1 MKVSVIIPTYNR
13 IQFVG
18 TAIKSI
24 INQTY
29 KPLEIILIDDGSND
43 GTSDM
48 VKKQFPF
55 VELFYQPNSGVSC
68 ARNKGI
74 KMARGDWIA
83 FLDSDDEWLPQ
94 KLNKQTHS
102 IRNNPNILFFHS
114 NEIWIKDGLRINQGK
129 KHAKYG
135 GWIFEKCLDICRI
148 SPSSV
153 VMHKSIFQNIGL
165 FDEDLQICEDY
176 DMWLR
181 VTARYKVF
189 YSNEF
194 LINKYGGHDD
204 QLSKAL
210 NGIENYRAYA
220 IEKLL
225 RQGGLN
231 KMQYMIAMD
240 MLIKKLEVYKAGLLK
255 RDKEKEA
262 IKIEKKIRFWASKSN
277 Y

>member
-13 IQFVG
+13 IQFIG

>member
-1 MKVSVIIPTYNR
+1 MQISVIIPTHNR
-13 IQFVG
+13 IQFLEK
-18 TAIKSI
+18 AITSI

-29 KPLEIILIDDGSND
+29 NVFEIILIDDGSND
-43 GTSDM
+43 GTFDM
-48 VKKQFPF
+48 VKKRFPF
-55 VELFYQPNSGVSC
+55 VELFYQNNRGVSC

-83 FLDSDDEWLPQ
+83 FLDSDDEWLPE
-94 KLNKQTHS
+94 KLNKQIYT
-102 IRNNPNILFFHS
+102 IRTNPNILFYHS

-135 GWIFEKCLDICRI
+135 GRIFEKCLDICRI

-153 VMHKSIFQNIGL
+153 VMHKSIFKNIGL
-165 FDEDLQICEDY
+165 FDERLPICEDY

-181 VTARYKVF
+181 LTAKYKVF

-194 LINKYGGHDD
+194 LIKKYGGHED
-204 QLSKAL
+204 QLSKAP

-225 RQGGLN
+225 MQGELN
-231 KMQYMIAMD
+231 KIQHMKALDI
-240 MLIKKLEVYKAGLLK
+240 LIKKLKIYKAGLLK
-255 RDKEKEA
+255 REKQKEVLQ
-262 IKIEKKIRFWASKSN
+262 IEKKIEFWARASN
-277 Y
+277 